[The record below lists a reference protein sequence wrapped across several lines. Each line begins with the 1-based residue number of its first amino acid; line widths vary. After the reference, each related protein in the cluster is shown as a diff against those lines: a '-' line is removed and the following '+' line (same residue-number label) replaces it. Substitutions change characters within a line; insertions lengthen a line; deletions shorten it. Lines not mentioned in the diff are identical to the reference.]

1 MTKRKLKVTVSETG
15 AIKEEPV
22 QSKIRDLKVE
32 LRKKQ
37 KEKINTRRSE
47 KEELLKVM
55 RDRKEKERSNSNS
68 NSNSQQLRRR
78 QQEDDEMDQE
88 YLNQQDNYE

>member
-1 MTKRKLKVTVSETG
+1 MTKRKLKVTVSEAGVIT
-15 AIKEEPV
+15 EEPI
-22 QSKIRDLKVE
+22 QSKIRDLKVD
-32 LRKKQ
+32 LRKNN

-55 RDRKEKERSNSNS
+55 RDRKERDRSNSNS
-68 NSNSQQLRRR
+68 NSNNQQLRRR

>member
-15 AIKEEPV
+15 AVKEEEV

-32 LRKKQ
+32 LRKRQ
-37 KEKINTRRSE
+37 IVKIKTRRSE

-55 RDRKEKERSNSNS
+55 RERKERELSNSNS
-68 NSNSQQLRRR
+68 R
-78 QQEDDEMDQE
+78 Q
-88 YLNQQDNYE
+88 

>member
-15 AIKEEPV
+15 AVKEEPV

-32 LRKKQ
+32 LRKKNRD
-37 KEKINTRRSE
+37 KINTRRSE

-55 RDRKEKERSNSNS
+55 RERKERELSNSNS
-68 NSNSQQLRRR
+68 RQEQRR
-78 QQEDDEMDQE
+78 QQEDEEMDQE
-88 YLNQQDNYE
+88 YLNQQDSNY

>member
-15 AIKEEPV
+15 AVKEEPV
-22 QSKIRDLKVE
+22 KSKIRDLKVE
-32 LRKKQ
+32 LRKKNRD
-37 KEKINTRRSE
+37 KINTRRSE

-55 RDRKEKERSNSNS
+55 RERKVSNNGI
-68 NSNSQQLRRR
+68 SQQERRR

-88 YLNQQDNYE
+88 YLNHQDSN

>member
-15 AIKEEPV
+15 AVKEELV
-22 QSKIRDLKVE
+22 QSKIRDLKVG
-32 LRKKQ
+32 LRKRQ
-37 KEKINTRRSE
+37 RDKINTRRSE

-55 RDRKEKERSNSNS
+55 RERKERELSNSNS
-68 NSNSQQLRRR
+68 RQERRR

-88 YLNQQDNYE
+88 YLNQQENNYE